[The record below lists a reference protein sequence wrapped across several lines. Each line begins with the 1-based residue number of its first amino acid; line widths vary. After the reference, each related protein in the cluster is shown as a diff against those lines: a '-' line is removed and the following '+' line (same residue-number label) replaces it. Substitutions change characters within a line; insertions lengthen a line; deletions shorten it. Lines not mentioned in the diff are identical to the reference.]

1 MKMNSPVMMLVTAIF
16 VLFLLNFWLTAAPAS
31 SGGGGGGKW
40 AVYGTTKCGWTNK
53 QLDHMKSNDIDHEFI
68 DCANSA
74 NKEKCS
80 GMDGFPTLR
89 HTGTGKEV
97 VGYTTTGL

>member
-1 MKMNSPVMMLVTAIF
+1 
-16 VLFLLNFWLTAAPAS
+16 
-31 SGGGGGGKW
+31 
-40 AVYGTTKCGWTNK
+40 
-53 QLDHMKSNDIDHEFI
+53 MKSNDIDHEFI